1 MDRFS
6 THEIDNQVDPLP
18 DYSLFTSDDA
28 LREGVHREGA
38 AAFVPALEAHG
49 AWLGLASTRDAGR
62 LANRHPPELIAFDQV
77 GRRVDRIECHPA
89 WTTLLTGMWT
99 QGLHTRSTAAH
110 SPGEP
115 SSASSP
121 SATDGPASK
130 AAAFPGSHVA
140 RIAGYLMQGQ
150 VEAGTLCP
158 TTMTFAAHVVLED
171 EPAGE
176 IDFARD
182 WLPAIRSTDFDP
194 SDQPI
199 SHKRSALI
207 GMGLTEKQGGSDLR
221 DTRTRAAPLTASGA
235 SGAAGRGQA
244 YRLVGHKWFYS
255 VPQSDAHL
263 VLAQADSGLSCFF
276 VPRWR
281 PDGTRNAVHIQRLKD
296 KLGNRSNPSAEVEFC
311 DAWGVMVGEPGRGLQ
326 VLLNMA
332 TLTRLDCVA
341 GSAALLRQAV
351 VQAMHHCAGRK
362 AFGARLLDQPLMRHV
377 LADLALESEAA
388 TALALRL
395 AGAFDRPD
403 DLLERAIR
411 RIVTPAAKYWVT
423 KRAVAA
429 IGECLETW
437 GGNGYVETGPMPRLY
452 REAPVNAIWEGS
464 GNVMCLDVQ
473 RAIARE
479 PESFAVLVAELRNS
493 VGIYPAYDRALD
505 ECLVL
510 CAEASPYQARRAA
523 SLLAL
528 LLQSAILMRHA
539 PLAVSQAFIAA
550 RLGAS
555 SWLAGDGG
563 VPEALVDP
571 ILARAWPPSVV
582 VAPETTLTEDP
593 A

>member
-1 MDRFS
+1 MMDRFS
-6 THEIDNQVDPLP
+6 THDVDNQVDPLP
-18 DYSLFTSDDA
+18 DYSLFATDDA
-28 LREGVHREGA
+28 LREGVQREGA
-38 AAFVPALEAHG
+38 AAHVPALEAHG

-62 LANRHPPELIAFDQV
+62 LANRHPPELLSFDTV

-89 WTTLLTGMWT
+89 WTTLLTGMWK
-99 QGLHTRSTAAH
+99 QGLHAGPWAMA
-110 SPGEP
+110 GEG
-115 SSASSP
+115 SGGASV
-121 SATDGPASK
+121 
-130 AAAFPGSHVA
+130 PGSQVA
-140 RIAGYLMQGQ
+140 RIAGYVMQGQ

-158 TTMTFAAHVVLED
+158 TTMTFAASAVLD
-171 EPAGE
+171 NEPAGE

-182 WLPAIRSTDFDP
+182 WLPAMRSTDFDP

-199 SHKRSALI
+199 TQKRSALI

-221 DTRTRAAPLTASGA
+221 DTRTRAAPLHPSGTH
-235 SGAAGRGQA
+235 GRGQA

-263 VLAQADSGLSCFF
+263 VLAQAESGLCCFF

-326 VLLNMA
+326 LLLTMA

-351 VQAMHHCAGRK
+351 VQALHHCAGRR

-403 DLLERAIR
+403 NLLERAIR

-437 GGNGYVETGPMPRLY
+437 GGNGYVEAGPMPRLF

-479 PESFAVLVAELRNS
+479 PESFAVLVAELRNG
-493 VGIYPAYDRALD
+493 VGIHAAYDRALD

-539 PLAVSQAFIAA
+539 PLPVSQAFIAA
-550 RLGAS
+550 RLGGS

-563 VPEALVDP
+563 VPEGLVDA
-571 ILARAWPPSVV
+571 ILARAWPPSVA
-582 VAPETTLTEDP
+582 VAPEPMTTEDP

>member
-18 DYSLFTSDDA
+18 DYSLFTTDDA
-28 LREGVHREGA
+28 LREGVLREGA
-38 AAFVPALEAHG
+38 AASVPALEAHG
-49 AWLGLASTRDAGR
+49 AWLGLASTRNAGR
-62 LANRHPPELIAFDQV
+62 LANRYPPELIAFDEV

-89 WTTLLTGMWT
+89 WTTLLSGIWA
-99 QGLHTRSTAAH
+99 QGLHTGPSGSLATAGQHMHGASTA
-110 SPGEP
+110 
-115 SSASSP
+115 
-121 SATDGPASK
+121 
-130 AAAFPGSHVA
+130 GSHVA

-158 TTMTFAAHVVLED
+158 TTMTFAARAVLED

-176 IDFARD
+176 IDLARD
-182 WLPAIRSTDFDP
+182 WLPLMRSTDFDP

-199 SHKRSALI
+199 THKRSALI

-221 DTRTRAAPLTASGA
+221 DTRTRAAPLNLSGA
-235 SGAAGRGQA
+235 SNTQGRGQA

-311 DAWGVMVGEPGRGLQ
+311 DAWGVMVGEPGRGLP
-326 VLLNMA
+326 LLMKMA

-351 VQAMHHCAGRK
+351 VQAMHHTAGRQ

-403 DLLERAIR
+403 DPLERAIR

-437 GGNGYVETGPMPRLY
+437 GGNGYVETGPMPRLF

-479 PESFAVLVAELRNS
+479 PESFAVLVAELRNG
-493 VGIYPAYDRALD
+493 VGIHSAYDRALD

-510 CAEASPYQARRAA
+510 CAEASPYQARRVA

-550 RLGAS
+550 RLGGS
-555 SWLAGDGG
+555 SWLAGDGA

-571 ILARAWPPSVV
+571 ILARAWPPAAAAAA
-582 VAPETTLTEDP
+582 APEPRTTEDP